1 MPAAIAVASA
11 ITATVTAITATV
23 TAAACMTAAV
33 TLRHCRRAQEQPCD
47 HRYRGHSKSANC
59 RYVVHDIT
67 TIYIRAS
74 VDIKPYGI

>member
-1 MPAAIAVASA
+1 
-11 ITATVTAITATV
+11 
-23 TAAACMTAAV
+23 MTAAV